1 MCVRHAHPPR
11 PPQAASLLRHGW
23 RQLLYLSVAVT
34 ATANLL
40 QAFGQQRVGAA
51 EAAVIYTMDPV
62 YGALFAWLL
71 LGERLHAQGACS
83 RARTHTRARTTDRI
97 RTRRHARPRMHM
109 RMHMHAHTH
118 TRARTGLV
126 LTTPRAN
133 CTCY

>member
-1 MCVRHAHPPR
+1 MCVCATCTPSSAT
-11 PPQAASLLRHGW
+11 QAASLLRHGW

-83 RARTHTRARTTDRI
+83 RARTHTRAQTSHTSHTHAQARSHAHAHACTCM
-97 RTRRHARPRMHM
+97 RTRTHEHAL
-109 RMHMHAHTH
+109 
-118 TRARTGLV
+118 GS
-126 LTTPRAN
+126 
-133 CTCY
+133 C